1 MDGGALLHKIKWI
14 SNSTVRNVILQYSQ
28 YVKFKYGLR
37 CVVFDG
43 QDDKPS
49 IKDHEH
55 QRRSRNASSY
65 IKVGLH
71 NQISCSQNAFLKNS
85 KNKAKFIE
93 LLSKHLANDEH
104 NIRNS
109 KGDAGT
115 LIVST
120 AIQYTKKQDNE
131 VVVVVNDTD
140 IRVLLIYNWK
150 SMKLFMHSEFTKK
163 NGREKQAWKIE
174 DAGLVLGNEIA
185 RHILYIQA

>member
-1 MDGGALLHKIKWI
+1 MLHKIKWI

-55 QRRSRNASSY
+55 QRRSKNASSY

-109 KGDAGT
+109 KGNAGT
-115 LIVST
+115 LIVAT

-140 IRVLLIYNWK
+140 IRVLLIYNWQ

-185 RHILYIQA
+185 RHILFIQA